1 MATDAITT
9 DQAWHEGH
17 AAFRAGVSGSR
28 KPYPSTTPQGRAWVD
43 GWLAAQGERAEEE
56 RNGTWNTPASEASAT
71 AAGNPGASAEGVT
84 SPDCPA
90 GTPNPAGL
98 FSQHKEAAMADADQ
112 SAPAAAGHN
121 SGGQKMADTHGI
133 TGDQLKSYIE
143 RIEKLEE
150 EIANINAD
158 KREVYSEAKANGFDT
173 KVMRQLIQLRRK
185 DPQDRSEQEELLHVY
200 KRAIGME

>member
-9 DQAWHEGH
+9 DQAHREGYD
-17 AAFRAGVSGSR
+17 AFRAGQSGSR

-43 GWLAAQGERAEEE
+43 GWLAAQGERAEAE

-71 AAGNPGASAEGVT
+71 AAGNPGTPTGVT

-90 GTPNPAGL
+90 GNGHPAGPS
-98 FSQHKEAAMADADQ
+98 SQHKEAAMAGAEQ
-112 SAPAAAGHN
+112 PEPAAAGHN
-121 SGGQKMADTHGI
+121 SGGQKMADTQGI